1 MAKTHYRSLQR
12 KDCERE
18 DIIDEEIILGADC
31 DIYTDA
37 GMKLGNTSITGAA
50 IKGTEVIATSGHFNN
65 IQGNNIATNH
75 ISAEYADINTL
86 QTEGPVVHN
95 GPVTMNGVLKSTRK
109 SDFTGTVNLDGD
121 VYFNG
126 VLFNPFMTT
135 ISHDDYDTTDV
146 SASIK
151 IISVELNN
159 DKVECLLQLNNE
171 YSYNGTKSKLK
182 IDWSIVLNSDAT
194 TDDSAA
200 EEAPITK
207 GIWAIND
214 SNQMKCEYQT
224 STSDST
230 GAWQSASSYER
241 PMTNYGIATF
251 NKVSS
256 DKISVFEKIR
266 ITVPNDYNF
275 TTEELKP
282 ENFTIKAFTIGAKKT
297 TTTVTSPTKLLTTS
311 STTVKWQ
318 NLSGTKTSTGGHLSE
333 DYASSFNCWH
343 NPKTGEESTSD
354 DGEFYA
360 YAGKNKYDIPMIV
373 SAVKVLFKE
382 PFEVTPVVIVTP
394 QSQIP
399 FVTTGYKQGLK
410 KYPFG
415 GGGASDANDYLTEKI
430 DPKKGF
436 YLIASRPYMGSSSA
450 KAVKTGMGCTW
461 VAINPAASTVLSP
474 ETIEIVDD
482 ENE

>member
-1 MAKTHYRSLQR
+1 
-12 KDCERE
+12 
-18 DIIDEEIILGADC
+18 
-31 DIYTDA
+31 
-37 GMKLGNTSITGAA
+37 
-50 IKGTEVIATSGHFNN
+50 
-65 IQGNNIATNH
+65 
-75 ISAEYADINTL
+75 
-86 QTEGPVVHN
+86 
-95 GPVTMNGVLKSTRK
+95 
-109 SDFTGTVNLDGD
+109 
-121 VYFNG
+121 
-126 VLFNPFMTT
+126 
-135 ISHDDYDTTDV
+135 
-146 SASIK
+146 
-151 IISVELNN
+151 
-159 DKVECLLQLNNE
+159 
-171 YSYNGTKSKLK
+171 
-182 IDWSIVLNSDAT
+182 
-194 TDDSAA
+194 
-200 EEAPITK
+200 
-207 GIWAIND
+207 
-214 SNQMKCEYQT
+214 MKCEYQT